1 MQDRGDRDDRGGSSE
16 GRGDDRSRD
25 HQQRR
30 DGGGPAGG
38 DPRPDTRFLQL
49 EMSQVLYAE
58 AEEVARPA
66 LRELLLEAAKDRMRE
81 RFGHQIKALAEVAVD
96 ELLIGVQ
103 ASFDVESRIQRHQEE
118 RRSPEERLRELFKGR
133 GTGGESRPAA
143 AQKTRAAVSRR
154 RGRR

>member
-1 MQDRGDRDDRGGSSE
+1 MQDRGDRSDRGGSRD
-16 GRGDDRSRD
+16 GGGDDRSRD
-25 HQQRR
+25 HQQPREGGGP
-30 DGGGPAGG
+30 DGGGS
-38 DPRPDTRFLQL
+38 RPDTRFLQL

-58 AEEVARPA
+58 AEEVAKPA

-81 RFGHQIKALAEVAVD
+81 RFGAQIKALAELAVD

-118 RRSPEERLRELFKGR
+118 RRSPEERLREVFTGR
-133 GTGGESRPAA
+133 TSGGESPPAA
-143 AQKTRAAVSRR
+143 AKKTRAAASRR